1 MNYDLRNKTIV
12 ITGANS
18 GIGKAAAIQLA
29 QSGAN
34 VVIAC
39 RSMERGTSALQEI
52 KHISGNTDVDLM
64 QVDMSSMTSVR
75 RFAAEFQ
82 SRFSRLD
89 VLIHNAA
96 NFQLT
101 MKTPVLTPEGL
112 ETIFATNHVGPFLL
126 THLLLDMLKASAP
139 SRILTVASKG
149 LVVYPGL
156 DIEFDNL
163 DGSRNFTPQHAYY
176 QSKLAQVMF
185 TYDLAERLQGTGVTV
200 NCIRVTNVALPDDRL
215 QNFPGWMRKIYEL
228 KRKMSITP
236 EQQAHTYVYLAADPD
251 VEQITG
257 GYWDENNKQVRSS
270 QNSYNKETWKKL
282 WDGTSRLAGLSDN
295 G

>member
-1 MNYDLRNKTIV
+1 
-12 ITGANS
+12 
-18 GIGKAAAIQLA
+18 
-29 QSGAN
+29 
-34 VVIAC
+34 
-39 RSMERGTSALQEI
+39 
-52 KHISGNTDVDLM
+52 
-64 QVDMSSMTSVR
+64 
-75 RFAAEFQ
+75 
-82 SRFSRLD
+82 
-89 VLIHNAA
+89 
-96 NFQLT
+96 